1 MKYYNSSEKL
11 SINPMT
17 RLNNSDTDRDIISKA
32 PNPNNL
38 SRYHGGYNR
47 ENHVYISGYW
57 YFLVLPPNR
66 LFSNVNGNTQ
76 GNTNSKQVT
85 NWMHSTAE
93 AFTPPTRSLK
103 KIEAAGMGGMKSYY
117 VAGQE
122 INREFTVTFKEYQEL
137 PIMNILQ
144 NWTAVIDPN
153 TGVSPLSGTEYI
165 PKNYKGVAFVALCKP
180 TIGIRGG
187 PNYSGESN
195 DPLTKLTR
203 EDIEQ
208 LFFFDGVVP
217 KSLPYDS
224 FNTDISNNDGLTL
237 SVAFSFDGYPLLKD
251 SSGVIDNFL
260 SIVSGNAVS
269 TTGGSKYN
277 ITDTYEHYRSG
288 IDTSR
293 SADSRAGI
301 DSLGVLA

>member
-1 MKYYNSSEKL
+1 MKYYVNNNNK
-11 SINPMT
+11 SINPMS
-17 RLNNSDTDRDIISKA
+17 RLNISDTERDIISKA

-57 YFLVLPPNR
+57 YFLILPPDR
-66 LFSNVNGNTQ
+66 LFH
-76 GNTNSKQVT
+76 NSKGNSNSDQAT

-187 PNYSGESN
+187 PDYSSESN
-195 DPLTKLTR
+195 DPLTKLTT

-251 SSGVIDNFL
+251 SPNVIDNFL
-260 SIVSGNAVS
+260 SIVSGTAVS
-269 TTGGSKYN
+269 TTNGTNYN

-288 IDTSR
+288 IDKSR
-293 SADSRAGI
+293 SADSRAGT
-301 DSLGVLA
+301 DSLGVAA